1 MSASRGEHDAAV
13 AQAAAAVV
21 DHLSGRL
28 NELTQSVQH
37 MLLDEVA
44 ELGVDAQMVDLLRD
58 TVEANIETVLSTI
71 RHEIPLEHFKPPT
84 AALEHARRLAQRGVS
99 VNALVRAYRLGHKAV
114 LVAVREEIRA
124 SNLDLHTGLDVD
136 SQIAEATF
144 TYIDWISQQVVAT
157 YQDEHD
163 RWLENRNNMRALR
176 VREIL
181 DGGDVDADAV
191 GAAILYPLR
200 GTHLAVILW
209 RVEPTGGDELVAM
222 ERFVQDF
229 AKSVGVRERTL
240 FVPVDRLTGWAWI
253 PLKAVGDAK
262 VVAQLR
268 AFAKAR
274 PDPPFVAVG
283 DPRADVEG
291 FRRSHMQAQDARA
304 IALALG
310 ANASRVI
317 AVSDPGVA
325 IVALLGGRVDAAAAW
340 VAEVLGPLASRTEND
355 ERLRSTLRVFLL
367 MGSSFKAAAEELN
380 LHANSVKYRIRRA
393 IERRGRPIADDRL
406 DVEVA
411 LVLCHWY
418 GAAVLTAVR

>member
-240 FVPVDRLTGWAWI
+240 FVPVDRRTGRDGSRSRPSATPRWWRSCVLSQRHGPTLPLSPSATPARMWKVSAVPTCRPRMPVPSHLHWA
-253 PLKAVGDAK
+253 PT
-262 VVAQLR
+262 LR
-268 AFAKAR
+268 ALLLCLI
-274 PDPPFVAVG
+274 
-283 DPRADVEG
+283 RAW
-291 FRRSHMQAQDARA
+291 R
-304 IALALG
+304 
-310 ANASRVI
+310 
-317 AVSDPGVA
+317 
-325 IVALLGGRVDAAAAW
+325 
-340 VAEVLGPLASRTEND
+340 
-355 ERLRSTLRVFLL
+355 
-367 MGSSFKAAAEELN
+367 
-380 LHANSVKYRIRRA
+380 
-393 IERRGRPIADDRL
+393 
-406 DVEVA
+406 
-411 LVLCHWY
+411 
-418 GAAVLTAVR
+418 